1 MILGLNLLALV
12 VIGVATLFVFLMQR
26 QAALRMHEST
36 ARQARAAVQLSLDQL
51 EQAVIFAGETVQD
64 EADLERLQKAYP
76 ALQAASL
83 IDENGDEI
91 AHVGEDFP
99 TPETATIQYDPLTIT
114 APSGSGRL
122 VTWFDPETLWAD
134 IVQPVMGHAGYVYI
148 TQDGHQLV
156 AINPDHIDSDQWP
169 PETTPND
176 SLALYD
182 GAAGELVLGRA
193 EHVPGTPLIIVT
205 ETPLSDYTVPLALTL
220 GLWLLALVGTFLVGE
235 WLIQRILRTVVRPLA
250 ILHQGASAV
259 GGGDYRY
266 RIRMPA
272 DADQELADLGRV
284 FNDMIERLQQ
294 SQEQINAYTHEMEE
308 IVDLRARELS
318 RKALQLEVAAEVSS
332 KIATILDPRGLMR
345 DVAELIQT
353 RFKVYFV
360 EILLI
365 DEQEGILRSG
375 NEKRNVQ
382 PIKISETST
391 SVIAWVARSGE
402 PLYVPDVNEEPR
414 YRRCPNI
421 PASQC
426 ELAIPLKFGGK
437 AIGVLNLEADH
448 RDAFPKDEIAVLE
461 SLANEIAVSM
471 HNAQVFD
478 ALQNANRDL
487 AQATMQAKQANMLK
501 SRFLL
506 NASHKLRTPLN
517 AIIGYSETMLS
528 GVYGDFSETVIDRQ
542 QRILENGRHLLELI
556 EDMFDLSSIESGNV
570 ELRLDAVAIKPL
582 LEEVINASRAVMQTG
597 YPDHQLNLR
606 LDIADTLPP
615 LWADLDRTRYILIN
629 LMSNAVKFTPSGE
642 VTLSAVSEN
651 DQIVIRVKDTG
662 PGIPDDELAVLF
674 EPFQQE
680 RGSTASEGKGTGL
693 GLPVSRMLA
702 QLQGGDLTVETK
714 LNQGST
720 FTLRLPCRKS

>member
-1 MILGLNLLALV
+1 
-12 VIGVATLFVFLMQR
+12 
-26 QAALRMHEST
+26 
-36 ARQARAAVQLSLDQL
+36 
-51 EQAVIFAGETVQD
+51 
-64 EADLERLQKAYP
+64 
-76 ALQAASL
+76 
-83 IDENGDEI
+83 
-91 AHVGEDFP
+91 
-99 TPETATIQYDPLTIT
+99 
-114 APSGSGRL
+114 
-122 VTWFDPETLWAD
+122 
-134 IVQPVMGHAGYVYI
+134 
-148 TQDGHQLV
+148 
-156 AINPDHIDSDQWP
+156 
-169 PETTPND
+169 
-176 SLALYD
+176 
-182 GAAGELVLGRA
+182 
-193 EHVPGTPLIIVT
+193 
-205 ETPLSDYTVPLALTL
+205 
-220 GLWLLALVGTFLVGE
+220 
-235 WLIQRILRTVVRPLA
+235 
-250 ILHQGASAV
+250 
-259 GGGDYRY
+259 
-266 RIRMPA
+266 
-272 DADQELADLGRV
+272 
-284 FNDMIERLQQ
+284 
-294 SQEQINAYTHEMEE
+294 MEE

-365 DEQEGILRSG
+365 EEQEGILRSG